1 MSNYLKRFKNVG
13 TVLSLVG
20 LVGILL
26 NQCGVKVDTEWLNAI
41 TQTVCSILVILGVC
55 NNPNTKGV
63 DLPVKEIKYK

>member
-26 NQCGVKVDTEWLNAI
+26 NQFGLKVDTEWLNAVA
-41 TQTVCSILVILGVC
+41 QTVCSILVILGVC
-55 NNPNTKGV
+55 NNPDTQGIDTPK
-63 DLPVKEIKYK
+63 KIK